1 MMARTKA
8 GRKTN
13 TDTDATMLRKV
24 FGVLQVLR
32 DEFSKQ
38 QEATR
43 SIVNDQQ
50 NTIRKLERQLQ
61 ENQQELKQVRQ
72 QLDIIMKCPA
82 MTASTYT
89 SPQASYA
96 EMARTPPTSQPSN
109 VQTLSTMNTTPSTFT
124 DTLFCTVDKSR
135 VGAEETN
142 KVTAGTVR
150 SAVEKEVRATKDDPV
165 WRCRAVTVEP
175 KNANRIRIACRD
187 EEEHQMIKRVAE
199 KLKLAAGVRVLR
211 DELFPIKVDSVK
223 RAAVLDDNGEIRA
236 GAAAAFGQENET
248 TVAKI
253 AWLSRKDMPKPYGS
267 MVVYLTKGADARRLL
282 SEGFFH
288 AGGESGYTGVFER
301 RSRPEQCYNCQQVG
315 HKAFQCKDAQRC
327 GKCAKEGHRHEDCHE
342 EVMKCVPCGGP
353 HESFSRNCPKLFPTQ
368 RE

>member
-1 MMARTKA
+1 
-8 GRKTN
+8 
-13 TDTDATMLRKV
+13 
-24 FGVLQVLR
+24 
-32 DEFSKQ
+32 
-38 QEATR
+38 
-43 SIVNDQQ
+43 
-50 NTIRKLERQLQ
+50 
-61 ENQQELKQVRQ
+61 
-72 QLDIIMKCPA
+72 
-82 MTASTYT
+82 
-89 SPQASYA
+89 
-96 EMARTPPTSQPSN
+96 
-109 VQTLSTMNTTPSTFT
+109 
-124 DTLFCTVDKSR
+124 

-175 KNANRIRIACRD
+175 KNANRIRIACRN

-199 KLKLAAGVRVLR
+199 KMKLAAGVRVLR

-327 GKCAKEGHRHEDCHE
+327 GKCAKEGHRPEDCHE

-353 HESFSRNCPKLFPTQ
+353 HESFSRNYPKLFPTQ